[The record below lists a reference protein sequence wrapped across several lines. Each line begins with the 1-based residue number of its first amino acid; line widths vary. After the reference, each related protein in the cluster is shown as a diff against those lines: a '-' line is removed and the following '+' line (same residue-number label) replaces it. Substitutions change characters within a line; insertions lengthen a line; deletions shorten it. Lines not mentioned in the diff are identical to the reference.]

1 MLKFTTKVGMA
12 LIWLALFDAFFIILF
27 ADANEI
33 FNLAMAG
40 IASSIV
46 GLALM
51 FAGERKTR

>member
-12 LIWLALFDAFFIILF
+12 LVWLALFDALFIMLF
-27 ADANEI
+27 ANANEI

-40 IASSIV
+40 IVLSIV

-51 FAGERKTR
+51 FVGEIKTR